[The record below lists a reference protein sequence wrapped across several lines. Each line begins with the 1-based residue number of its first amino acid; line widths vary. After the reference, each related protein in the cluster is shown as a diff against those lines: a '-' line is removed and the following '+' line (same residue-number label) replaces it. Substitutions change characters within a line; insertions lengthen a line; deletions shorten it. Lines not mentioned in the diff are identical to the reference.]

1 MKTQIIRNIAL
12 ALPLVGALGCD
23 DVTPPK
29 RNIDAT
35 VTVEKKPEP
44 PKTVIATPP
53 PVVPKPPQNSIVKP
67 EPRGAQ
73 ETLKEARRLLN
84 EGTDRELALKY
95 ARRAAKMLPDDFLA
109 QNTLGRAEMEMN
121 HGQEAQEAFQKAV
134 DIKDESSFAHNN
146 LGLTYIMQE
155 KWDDALEEMEK
166 ATSLEPVKAYMWN
179 NLGIVLEHLDRL
191 DEARAAYQ
199 KAADGGAENAK
210 SSVARLE
217 GVKTIKISK
226 AKPEK
231 IEVPSDGGTH

>member
-12 ALPLVGALGCD
+12 ALPLAGVLGCD

-53 PVVPKPPQNSIVKP
+53 QVTPVVKP
-67 EPRGAQ
+67 EPKGAQ

-84 EGTDRELALKY
+84 EGTDHELALKY
-95 ARRAAKMLPDDFLA
+95 ARRAAKMLPDNFLA

-134 DIKDESSFAHNN
+134 EIKDESSFAHNN

-166 ATSLEPVKAYMWN
+166 ATSLEPVKPYMWN

-199 KAADGGAENAK
+199 KAADGGAENGK

>member
-1 MKTQIIRNIAL
+1 MKTQIIRRIAL

-29 RNIDAT
+29 RSIDAT

-44 PKTVIATPP
+44 PKTVVVEQPK
-53 PVVPKPPQNSIVKP
+53 PVVAKAEPK
-67 EPRGAQ
+67 GAQ
-73 ETLKEARRLLN
+73 ETLKEARRLLS

-95 ARRAAKMLPDDFLA
+95 ARRAAKMLPDNFLA
-109 QNTLGRAEMEMN
+109 QNTLGRAEMELN
-121 HGQEAQEAFQKAV
+121 HGQEAQDAFQKAV
-134 DIKDESSFAHNN
+134 EIKDESSYAHNN
-146 LGLTYIMQE
+146 LGLTFIMQE

-166 ATSLEPVKAYMWN
+166 ATSLEPVKPYMWN

-199 KAADGGAENAK
+199 KAAEGGAENAK
-210 SSVARLE
+210 TSVARLE

-231 IEVPSDGGTH
+231 IEIPSDGGTH

>member
-1 MKTQIIRNIAL
+1 MKTQMIRNIAL
-12 ALPLVGALGCD
+12 ALPLVGVMACD
-23 DVTPPK
+23 DVQPAK
-29 RNIDAT
+29 RNIDAK

-44 PKTVIATPP
+44 PKTVVVTPP
-53 PVVPKPPQNSIVKP
+53 PVEVKPVVKP
-67 EPRGAQ
+67 EPKGAK
-73 ETLKEARRLLN
+73 ETLAEARRLLS
-84 EGTDRELALKY
+84 EGGDTELALKY
-95 ARRAAKMLPDDFLA
+95 ARRAAKMLPDNFLA

-121 HGQEAQEAFQKAV
+121 HGEEAQEAFQKAAEL
-134 DIKDESSFAHNN
+134 KDDSSFAHNN
-146 LGLTYIMQE
+146 IGLTYIMQE
-155 KWDDALEEMEK
+155 KWDDALDEMEK
-166 ATSLEPVKAYMWN
+166 ATSLEPVKPYMWN

-199 KAADGGAENAK
+199 KAADGGAENGK

>member
-12 ALPLVGALGCD
+12 ALPLAGVLGCD
-23 DVTPPK
+23 DVAPPK

-53 PVVPKPPQNSIVKP
+53 VVTPPQNSIVKP

-84 EGTDRELALKY
+84 EGTDHELALKY
-95 ARRAAKMLPDDFLA
+95 ARRAAKMLPDNFLA

-121 HGQEAQEAFQKAV
+121 HGEEAQEAFQKAV
-134 DIKDESSFAHNN
+134 EIKDESSYAHNN

-155 KWDDALEEMEK
+155 KWDDALEEIEK
-166 ATSLEPVKAYMWN
+166 ATSLEPVKSYMWN

-199 KAADGGAENAK
+199 KAADDGAENAK

-226 AKPEK
+226 AKPEEK
-231 IEVPSDGGTH
+231 IVPQVDGGTH